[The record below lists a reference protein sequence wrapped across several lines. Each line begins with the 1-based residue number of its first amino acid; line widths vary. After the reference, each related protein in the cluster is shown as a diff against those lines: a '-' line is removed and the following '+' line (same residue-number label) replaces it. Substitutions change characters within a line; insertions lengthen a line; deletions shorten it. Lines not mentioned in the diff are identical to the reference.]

1 VAQQVIIIVII
12 MSRQFLR
19 CLMND
24 PIAMV
29 GVDSGSLYRQTH
41 SRSHLAW
48 SNQNITSHVHSM
60 AWQVNMVHA
69 AMRM

>member
-1 VAQQVIIIVII
+1 
-12 MSRQFLR
+12 
-19 CLMND
+19 MND

-41 SRSHLAW
+41 SLSHLAW